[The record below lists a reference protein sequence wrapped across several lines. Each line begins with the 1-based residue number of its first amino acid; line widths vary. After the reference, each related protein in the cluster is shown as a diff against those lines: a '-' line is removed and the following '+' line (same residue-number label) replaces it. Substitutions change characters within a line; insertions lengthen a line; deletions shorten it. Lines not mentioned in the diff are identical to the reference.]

1 MKAAPIT
8 DAYDDNGSADI
19 LELSHLT
26 KNINSENDI
35 EKWND
40 SPAYIAIYNVLS
52 LLNDSVKSKPR
63 NTPREPRPIIT
74 NILAAFDKVRTILNE
89 VEPFTQPQRFGNRAF
104 RVFLTR
110 VFNERAEILKDI
122 TDNADA
128 HEYFCQS
135 FGSWTRIDY
144 GTGHE
149 FNFLAFITALA
160 VLNLIEPNDCVCI
173 VFDVFWAYWDLI
185 LAVQDRY
192 HQEPA
197 GSHGA
202 WGVDDYVALPFVFG
216 SSQLIDHSEITPANV
231 IDREV
236 SKAHK
241 DQYIYCR
248 WIDYLYT
255 VKRGPFAEHSRM
267 LYSLRN
273 LPHFTKLNGGMM
285 KMYRGEVMDRF
296 LVVQHFRFGSVLKW
310 EGPKEEE
317 EEQNE

>member
-1 MKAAPIT
+1 MASIADSVEDPN
-8 DAYDDNGSADI
+8 AADI
-19 LELSHLT
+19 LELSELS

-35 EKWND
+35 MKWND
-40 SPAYIAIYNVLS
+40 SPAYNYIYDVLVR
-52 LLNDSVKSKPR
+52 LNDSVKSKPR
-63 NTPREPRPIIT
+63 SAERVKRPIIH
-74 NILAAFDKVRTILNE
+74 NIIGALNNVRKILNE
-89 VEPFTQPQRFGNRAF
+89 VEPLKQPMRFGNRAF
-104 RVFLTR
+104 RIFLTR
-110 VFNERAEILKDI
+110 VYNERAEILKEV
-122 TDNADA
+122 TDNKDA
-128 HEYFCQS
+128 CEYFCQS

-149 FNFLAFITALA
+149 FNFLAFITSLA
-160 VLNLIEPNDCVCI
+160 VLGLIDTQDCMAL
-173 VFDVFWAYWDLI
+173 VFDVFWAYWDLT

-231 IDREV
+231 IDPIV
-236 SKAHK
+236 AKAHK
-241 DQYIYCR
+241 DEYIYCR
-248 WIDYLYT
+248 WIDYLYQ
-255 VKRGPFAEHSRM
+255 VKKGSFSEHSRM

-273 LPHFTKLNGGMM
+273 LPHFTKLNNGMI

-310 EGPKEEE
+310 ESDGTEPQEEAQE
-317 EEQNE
+317 

>member
-1 MKAAPIT
+1 MTRINPET
-8 DAYDDNGSADI
+8 EEENADI
-19 LELSHLT
+19 LELSYLT

-35 EKWND
+35 PKWND
-40 SPAYIAIYNVLS
+40 SPAYNAIYNVLS
-52 LLNDSVKSKPR
+52 MLNESVKSKPR
-63 NTPREPRPIIT
+63 SAERTRRPIIDH
-74 NILAAFDKVRTILNE
+74 ILGAFAKVHKILDE
-89 VEPFTQPQRFGNRAF
+89 VEPLKQPMRFGNRAF
-104 RVFLTR
+104 RTFLTR
-110 VFNERAEILKDI
+110 VYDEKAEILKDV
-122 TDNADA
+122 TDNKDA

-160 VLNLIEPNDCVCI
+160 CLNLIEPDDCMAI
-173 VFDVFWAYWDLI
+173 VFDVFWAYWDLT

-216 SSQLIDHSEITPANV
+216 SSQLIDHPEVVPSNV
-231 IDREV
+231 IDPIV
-236 SKAHK
+236 AKAHK
-241 DQYIYCR
+241 DEYIYCR
-248 WIDYLYT
+248 WIDYIHR
-255 VKRGPFAEHSRM
+255 VKRGNFAEHSRM

-273 LPHFTKLNGGMM
+273 LPHFVKLNAGMM

-296 LVVQHFRFGSVLKW
+296 LVVQHFRFGTVLKW
-310 EGPKEEE
+310 EDAETR
-317 EEQNE
+317 